1 MKIPGAPNGVK
12 STAIPTPYANTDT
25 RGAFGASFGQALDK
39 VDGAIDAV
47 RAEKKRED
55 AEAARQAEE
64 AKRQAKAISKAQADA
79 AYFRAETEVVVGGS
93 NRRNLIDQAFETGF
107 SHAESFGPNVSV
119 APNLLSPAD
128 VKETPGFLATRG
140 KDAYAKSGEAIDAVR
155 KRAEQIAKDNFADP
169 ADREEWLAHN
179 LGALTNTER
188 RIEAHAAQQFE
199 VARKDAAEGIRAA
212 ALDGIATATDA
223 ATAAEYTRAA
233 EARLRELAPSQE
245 GAAADVAK
253 FRQDALGVRIA
264 KMLSDGDVA
273 GAEQQYELAK
283 THFGTTGPKVKAA
296 IDAAKKAQGVQKFDV
311 EAQQRV
317 DALVEAGTK
326 PNGQPDFQVMDAK
339 METIPAGPLRDEV
352 EQRMTHAK
360 TKAARRWDARV
371 SREYDGALSTYLQ
384 AGSLSAVDPKAK
396 SWLIENAPEEW
407 AKLKAKERADASY
420 WRNLREG
427 KQEVDPRPLVA
438 AKADIDERA
447 DYYRSLTPEAFFR
460 EPAVQ
465 GLNPNA
471 LKEVGNYWAGMRKR
485 DPIPDGEFN
494 RDVSARIGQSPALQK
509 DKAAAQA
516 YRARMNQERL
526 EYLKN
531 NNNKEPDYAERDAMD
546 DRATREVVVGKK
558 WGFFDDKRPAY
569 TVPAA
574 GPAAGPAFG
583 PPASAKPATSPKN
596 AAALAWARAN
606 PADPRA
612 AAILKKLGVK

>member
-39 VDGAIDAV
+39 VDGAIDNVQAAKA
-47 RAEKKRED
+47 RQDAED
-55 AEAARQAEE
+55 ARAAEE

-93 NRRNLIDQAFETGF
+93 NRRSLIDQAFENPDGADPQA
-107 SHAESFGPNVSV
+107 S
-119 APNLLSPAD
+119 D
-128 VKETPGFLATRG
+128 VKDEPGYLSTRG
-140 KDAYAKSGEAIDAVR
+140 REAYAKSGEAIDAVR
-155 KRAEQIAKDNFADP
+155 KRAEQIAKDNFSDP
-169 ADREEWLAHN
+169 ADREEWLTHN

-199 VARKDAAEGIRAA
+199 VARKDAAEGIRAS
-212 ALDGIATATDA
+212 ALDGIANANDA
-223 ATAAEYTRAA
+223 ATAAEYTQAA
-233 EARLRELAPSQE
+233 EARLRELAPSKE
-245 GAAADVAK
+245 GGDADVAK
-253 FRQDALGVRIA
+253 FRQDALAVRIA

-283 THFGTTGPKVKAA
+283 THFGATGPKVKAA

-326 PNGQPDFQVMDAK
+326 PNGQPDFAVMDAK

-526 EYLKN
+526 EFLKN

-583 PPASAKPATSPKN
+583 PPASAKPAKRLAPGRYTDKAGKVWVVD
-596 AAALAWARAN
+596 AAGNKRAE
-606 PADPRA
+606 
-612 AAILKKLGVK
+612 